1 MQTAKVMPVMEK
13 DRAVVAKFKS
23 HNTFKLNY
31 PGLQLKKNKS

>member
-23 HNTFKLNY
+23 HTTQITQVYN
-31 PGLQLKKNKS
+31 